1 MSHFQ
6 QVTKDINS
14 KLAEFQKR
22 MPETMKG
29 FGQMASVSKKD
40 SALDAKT
47 KELIATAIAI
57 AARCEGCLGFH
68 AKACVKLGV
77 NREEFESMLEVAMYM
92 GGGPSVMTAAE
103 AMNAYEEFG
112 GESL

>member
-1 MSHFQ
+1 MSKFQ
-6 QVTKDINS
+6 QVTQDINR
-14 KLAEFQKR
+14 KLAEFNKR
-22 MPETMKG
+22 MPDTMKG
-29 FGQMASVSKKD
+29 FSQMASASKVD

-77 NREEFESMLEVAMYM
+77 SREEFEAMLEVAMYM

-103 AMNAYEEFG
+103 AMIAFEEF
-112 GESL
+112 SA